1 IGRRVSYKKKD
12 VLKYEQSKTVLN
24 TAQLATV

>member
-1 IGRRVSYKKKD
+1 RRVSYKKKD

>member
-1 IGRRVSYKKKD
+1 KKKD

>member
-1 IGRRVSYKKKD
+1 RVSYKKKD